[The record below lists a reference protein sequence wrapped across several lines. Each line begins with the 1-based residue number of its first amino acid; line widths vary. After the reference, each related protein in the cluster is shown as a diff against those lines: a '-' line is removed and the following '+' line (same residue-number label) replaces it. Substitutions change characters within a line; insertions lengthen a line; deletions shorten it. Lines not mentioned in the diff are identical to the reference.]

1 MYLIVY
7 ITYILI
13 HDTIILTYHIKCVEM
28 IEQLTYETYTYYI
41 VFA

>member
-1 MYLIVY
+1 MLIMYNN
-7 ITYILI
+7 ILNNI
-13 HDTIILTYHIKCVEM
+13 YDTKILTYHIKCVEM